1 MEKKK
6 IYLESSVVSYYA
18 NRRSHN
24 LIVAAYQ
31 EITQD
36 WWENELP
43 KHDAFISQFVIE
55 EIEKGDAAQA
65 AKRLNAVANLPL
77 LELPDQVLELA
88 ERYLSELNIPRKSR
102 IDAFHI
108 AAAVVNGMDFI
119 VSWNF
124 HHIANVFVKEKIRR
138 INDGIGV
145 VTPEICTPEE
155 LVEEKENQDAE

>member
-6 IYLESSVVSYYA
+6 IYLESSVISYYA
-18 NRRSHN
+18 NRRSRN

-31 EITQD
+31 EITQE

-43 KHDAFISQFVIE
+43 KHDAFISQFVID
-55 EIEKGDAAQA
+55 EIERGDTNQA
-65 AKRLNAVANLPL
+65 ENRMKAIADFPL
-77 LELPDQVLELA
+77 VELTEQVLELA
-88 ERYLSELNIPRKSR
+88 ERYLSQLSIPRKSR

-124 HHIANVFVKEKIRR
+124 HHIANVFVKEKIRK
-138 INDGIGV
+138 INDSLGV
-145 VTPEICTPEE
+145 FTSEICTPEE
-155 LVEEKENQDAE
+155 LVDEKENQYE